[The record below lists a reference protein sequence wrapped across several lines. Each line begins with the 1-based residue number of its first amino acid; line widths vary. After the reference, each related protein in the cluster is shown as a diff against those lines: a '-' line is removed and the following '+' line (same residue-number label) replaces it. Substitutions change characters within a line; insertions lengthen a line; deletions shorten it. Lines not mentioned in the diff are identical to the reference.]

1 MAGDSV
7 QMTLPLAAKITV
19 MGRLLDARDDE
30 ATDSAEATVVATDLG
45 HDLIP
50 NVVSAGVDVDGTFLL
65 VLDPNRTYRLV
76 ARPVAGRGL
85 PAYVPLYG
93 FTTGATNM
101 QLDNQRVP
109 SGVLVRGH
117 VTYAG
122 SSVSGA
128 IVQAFCLG
136 LPPDCVDR
144 NNLAAGS
151 PPAFAAAISNANGD
165 YGIYLP
171 DPATSE

>member
-1 MAGDSV
+1 
-7 QMTLPLAAKITV
+7 
-19 MGRLLDARDDE
+19 
-30 ATDSAEATVVATDLG
+30 
-45 HDLIP
+45 
-50 NVVSAGVDVDGTFLL
+50 VDGTYLL
-65 VLDPNRTYRLV
+65 ALDPNRTYRLV
-76 ARPVAGRGL
+76 AQPATGQGL
-85 PAYVPLYG
+85 PSYVPLFG
-93 FTTGATNM
+93 FTTGAVNR
-101 QLDNQRVP
+101 QLDDHRVP
-109 SGVLVRGH
+109 KGVLIQGH

-122 SSVSGA
+122 SSVPGA

-151 PPAFAAAISNANGD
+151 PPAFASAISNANGD